1 VSRASAT
8 MLPLATLAIVL
19 AAAPFVLPHLGA
31 SLDVLQR
38 VLDIGL
44 LGLGF
49 DLLFGVA
56 GLLSFGQAAFFGTG
70 GFVAAYL
77 LVNDVIGSVWVALAI
92 GTVAAGL
99 FGLVVGWLAV
109 RRIGI
114 YFAMITLAFSQMA
127 YFLEFS
133 PLSAY
138 TGGENGLPGVPVP
151 WLGPYKIST
160 GLPMYW
166 LLAVVFFVGFVLARR
181 VLHSPFGLVL
191 RAIKENTAR
200 TGMVGHSVP
209 AYKLAVFVIAA
220 LYAGLAGGLLG
231 IFQSY
236 MPPDAFGFDT
246 SGDLIVQTIIGG
258 VGTLIGPL
266 VGATIWLWLRDNLQL
281 IHAVGSL
288 WKLILGVIFVVLV
301 IALRR
306 GVVGEIRHLLTRRR
320 KAVSE
325 AGLPEET
332 AGDAA
337 AAPVPLPLAAPM
349 IAAGSGASALEAR
362 GISKHYGG
370 LRAVDDVSFT
380 IRTGSIHAVIGPNG
394 AGKSTLF
401 KMLADEVVPTSGE
414 VLLFGRRITGLGAT
428 RSAQLGIGK
437 SNQLNQLF
445 LDMTVREN
453 LRVAALARSQGT
465 FRPDV
470 LRAADSIAAVERQIV
485 ATMETLGL
493 SHRAEVPVHVLPSG
507 EKRRLEI
514 GLALATGPN
523 VLLLDEPLAGMSP
536 AERTATRALIREIGR
551 SRTLL
556 IVEHDMDAVFEL
568 AERITV
574 LYEGRLLAD
583 GTPEQIQA
591 SEAVQTAYL
600 GGLRAHEPA

>member
-1 VSRASAT
+1 
-8 MLPLATLAIVL
+8 
-19 AAAPFVLPHLGA
+19 
-31 SLDVLQR
+31 
-38 VLDIGL
+38 
-44 LGLGF
+44 
-49 DLLFGVA
+49 
-56 GLLSFGQAAFFGTG
+56 
-70 GFVAAYL
+70 
-77 LVNDVIGSVWVALAI
+77 
-92 GTVAAGL
+92 
-99 FGLVVGWLAV
+99 
-109 RRIGI
+109 
-114 YFAMITLAFSQMA
+114 
-127 YFLEFS
+127 
-133 PLSAY
+133 
-138 TGGENGLPGVPVP
+138 
-151 WLGPYKIST
+151 
-160 GLPMYW
+160 
-166 LLAVVFFVGFVLARR
+166 
-181 VLHSPFGLVL
+181 
-191 RAIKENTAR
+191 
-200 TGMVGHSVP
+200 
-209 AYKLAVFVIAA
+209 
-220 LYAGLAGGLLG
+220 
-231 IFQSY
+231 
-236 MPPDAFGFDT
+236 
-246 SGDLIVQTIIGG
+246 
-258 VGTLIGPL
+258 
-266 VGATIWLWLRDNLQL
+266 
-281 IHAVGSL
+281 
-288 WKLILGVIFVVLV
+288 
-301 IALRR
+301 
-306 GVVGEIRHLLTRRR
+306 
-320 KAVSE
+320 
-325 AGLPEET
+325 
-332 AGDAA
+332 
-337 AAPVPLPLAAPM
+337 
-349 IAAGSGASALEAR
+349 
-362 GISKHYGG
+362 
-370 LRAVDDVSFT
+370 VDGVSFT

-493 SHRAEVPVHVLPSG
+493 SYRAEVPVNVLPYG